1 MGMFIR
7 KIGEYYRTKHHFS
20 DDKVQ
25 RIEYSLKA
33 TWNEL
38 SKVLIYSLFFFFT
51 GNWKTFA
58 LVYICLIS
66 IRLFFGGIHCGSY
79 TSCLII
85 SFVYLC
91 ICVFCPSIIRIPPSV
106 LFSLS
111 GLSVIFALLFAP
123 ILPKVRSLKTRKQFW
138 ILKVFSVTST
148 VLWILIAYL
157 YRETSVVSSNLL
169 WTIIL
174 ANYQLVFPYWS
185 YLKERRKRHGE
196 HRNNCW

>member
-1 MGMFIR
+1 MGMFIQ

-66 IRLFFGGIHCGSY
+66 IRLFSGGIHFGSY
-79 TSCLII
+79 TSCLVI

-106 LFSLS
+106 LLSLS
-111 GLSVIFALLFAP
+111 GLSIVFALLFAP

-138 ILKVFSVTST
+138 TLKVFSVTST

-157 YRETSVVSSNLL
+157 YRDTSVVSSNLL

-185 YLKERRKRHGE
+185 YLKERRKKTWRTL
-196 HRNNCW
+196 